1 MTGNALISLVFAII
15 FIWGATV
22 GIYYEQDVICKRIAN
37 KVLDNLKMEQLSIYL
52 IQMELQKHLKL
63 SMLQANIIGTHF
75 KVGEYLKIIFIYKPI
90 LKNILW

>member
-1 MTGNALISLVFAII
+1 
-15 FIWGATV
+15 
-22 GIYYEQDVICKRIAN
+22 
-37 KVLDNLKMEQLSIYL
+37 MEQLSIYL